1 MADIIDAAIQRKKSM
16 QRLSISDRM
25 HIRRTLFNEIRRLD
39 IIQSLMED
47 SEVTEIMVNGPE
59 SIFYEKKGRLYNSNL
74 HFESKEKLF
83 DIIQRIVSEA
93 NRVINTSSPIV
104 DARLKDGSR
113 VNVVLDPVAIN
124 GPILTIRRFPNDPI
138 DYERLVKYES
148 VTEEVVDFLKKLVT
162 AKYNILI
169 SGGTGAG
176 KTTFLNVMSG
186 FIPCDERI
194 ITIEDSAELKIQ
206 GIDNLVS
213 LESRNANYEGCNE
226 ITIRDLIKTALRMRP
241 DRIIVGE
248 VRGSEAIDML
258 QAFNVGED
266 GSMSTIH
273 ANSAYDA
280 LSRLETMMLLGTEIP
295 LSALRRQMS
304 SGIDIIVQLG
314 RLRDKSRRLLE
325 IIEVIGFEDNEIKT
339 NVLYE
344 FEESCEEN
352 GMIIGTHIKKNE
364 LLCKEKLM
372 RAGIEL

>member
-1 MADIIDAAIQRKKSM
+1 MADIIDAAIQRKRSM

-241 DRIIVGE
+241 DRIIVLYP
-248 VRGSEAIDML
+248 RS
-258 QAFNVGED
+258 
-266 GSMSTIH
+266 H
-273 ANSAYDA
+273 C
-280 LSRLETMMLLGTEIP
+280 
-295 LSALRRQMS
+295 
-304 SGIDIIVQLG
+304 G
-314 RLRDKSRRLLE
+314 RLINK
-325 IIEVIGFEDNEIKT
+325 GFYHKYFYT
-339 NVLYE
+339 
-344 FEESCEEN
+344 
-352 GMIIGTHIKKNE
+352 
-364 LLCKEKLM
+364 
-372 RAGIEL
+372 

>member
-1 MADIIDAAIQRKKSM
+1 
-16 QRLSISDRM
+16 
-25 HIRRTLFNEIRRLD
+25 
-39 IIQSLMED
+39 
-47 SEVTEIMVNGPE
+47 
-59 SIFYEKKGRLYNSNL
+59 
-74 HFESKEKLF
+74 
-83 DIIQRIVSEA
+83 
-93 NRVINTSSPIV
+93 
-104 DARLKDGSR
+104 
-113 VNVVLDPVAIN
+113 
-124 GPILTIRRFPNDPI
+124 
-138 DYERLVKYES
+138 
-148 VTEEVVDFLKKLVT
+148 
-162 AKYNILI
+162 
-169 SGGTGAG
+169 
-176 KTTFLNVMSG
+176 
-186 FIPCDERI
+186 
-194 ITIEDSAELKIQ
+194 
-206 GIDNLVS
+206 
-213 LESRNANYEGCNE
+213 
-226 ITIRDLIKTALRMRP
+226 
-241 DRIIVGE
+241 
-248 VRGSEAIDML
+248 ML

-364 LLCKEKLM
+364 LFCKEKLM